1 MIASLAERPSGRQAL
16 GDPGAGQAT
25 SWGDCRQAKV
35 QDSPDPASLS
45 PDAVASVGVVGGG
58 QLALMLAQEAPG
70 LGLQLHLQAASA
82 TDPAVPLASSVILAP
97 LDDVTATSEL
107 AQRCQVITFENEW
120 VPLEAL
126 AALRQAGVRFLPDL
140 GSLESLM
147 SKRGQRELLE
157 RLALPTPRWC
167 PLEQVLEPPP
177 PPPEAPESTQGYVG
191 PPQAAVAAPRQR
203 RPELPKGFRFPL
215 MAKSSR
221 GGYDGKGT
229 VPIPDQKALESLLAA
244 VDPAGWLLEESVAFE
259 MELAL
264 VAARDQG
271 GNVVCYPLVQTHQQH
286 QVCDWVLFPAPV
298 NHAVEAFARNI
309 AASLLTALDYV
320 GLLAIEFFYGPG
332 GLQVNEIAPRTHNSG
347 HYTIEACACS
357 QFGQQLRLAALLPMG
372 SPEPLVPGALMVN
385 LLGREGAE
393 GRDEDDC
400 RALAA
405 LGDAHLHWYG
415 KSPSLPGRKLGHITI
430 LLRSTT
436 PEALRLEA
444 SERLQEVR
452 SIWPSEATK
461 LPLE

>member
-1 MIASLAERPSGRQAL
+1 M
-16 GDPGAGQAT
+16 
-25 SWGDCRQAKV
+25 
-35 QDSPDPASLS
+35 QDRPDPASLS
-45 PDAVASVGVVGGG
+45 PAAVASVGVVGGG

-82 TDPAVPLASSVILAP
+82 TDPAVPLASSVIEAD
-97 LDDVTATSEL
+97 LDDVTATAEL
-107 AQRCQVITFENEW
+107 ARRCQVITFENEW

-140 GSLESLM
+140 GALDSLM
-147 SKRGQRELLE
+147 CKRSQRELLE

-167 PLEQVLEPPP
+167 PLEAVLAPPP
-177 PPPEAPESTQGYVG
+177 SPLQAPAAETPLPVRPASADNVG
-191 PPQAAVAAPRQR
+191 VPLRRPPQ
-203 RPELPKGFRFPL
+203 LPKGMRFPL
-215 MAKSSR
+215 MAKTSR

-229 VPIPDQKALESLLAA
+229 EPIADQQALESLLAA
-244 VDPAGWLLEESVAFE
+244 VDAQEWLLEECVAFE

-271 GNVVCYPLVQTHQQH
+271 GNVICYPLVQTHQQQ

-320 GLLAIEFFYGPG
+320 GLLAIELFYGPG

-347 HYTIEACACS
+347 HYTIEACGCS
-357 QFGQQLRLAALLPMG
+357 QFGQQLRLAALMPMG

-385 LLGREGAE
+385 LLGRQGAE
-393 GRDEDDC
+393 DRYEEDC

-405 LGDAHLHWYG
+405 LSDAHLHWYG
-415 KSPSLPGRKLGHITI
+415 KSPSIPGRKLGHVTI
-430 LLRSTT
+430 VLRSTT

-444 SERLQEVR
+444 SARLQEVR
-452 SIWPSEATK
+452 SIWPLSESSK
-461 LPLE
+461 RPLE